1 LLSGQNCFK
10 LSFRRCRATFAKKI
24 SQDLNKQQTWSTMAK
39 SKSKQRRM
47 RMERRQKRKARAK
60 RQKAAR
66 KLQQVKA

>member
-1 LLSGQNCFK
+1 
-10 LSFRRCRATFAKKI
+10 
-24 SQDLNKQQTWSTMAK
+24 
-39 SKSKQRRM
+39 M